1 MSQFQFSPKTYRLIA
16 IIFLV
21 FIIGT
26 AVAIVHFALP
36 RATIEITAK
45 ADRSLAVSTFT
56 IGETAT
62 PEDPENTSAIT
73 GTIAATE
80 ATTKE
85 VFTPQGEGKKI
96 AERVRG
102 TVVLV
107 NTSSL
112 SQPLLST
119 TQLQLADGGMIYRT
133 QKYAIVPAN
142 GELEIEVLADTAGLE
157 GELKGGQELVIIKLN
172 SSRQK
177 SVYAEVREPL
187 GGGEKTI
194 AVVTQAD
201 MDAST
206 LKLQAS
212 LREIAKKT
220 LEQKTET
227 TLTDDQISYS
237 DIVTESKNKVGEE
250 TSEFEITGTLTATTA
265 RFSQEDLLKLLK
277 QQYTIS
283 LPAGYSLLGFNDH
296 SVKWSLESVAA
307 DATEASVRAEME
319 VFTTLTPNS
328 DVIDPQELV
337 GRKVDEIKEVLLSNP
352 NISAIKV
359 TFWPFWRN
367 TAPPFPHRITLII
380 ENNEED
386 LE

>member
-1 MSQFQFSPKTYRLIA
+1 MSQFQFSPRTYRLIA

-21 FIIGT
+21 VIIGI

-56 IGETAT
+56 ITDQTTA
-62 PEDPENTSAIT
+62 DDSENLSHIN
-73 GTIAATE
+73 GTIVLTE
-80 ATTKE
+80 ATKKE
-85 VFTPQGEGKKI
+85 VFTPQGQGKKVP
-96 AERVRG
+96 ERVRG
-102 TVVLV
+102 TITLV
-107 NTSSL
+107 NTSTL

-119 TQLQLADGGMIYRT
+119 TQLQLEEGGMIYRT
-133 QKYAIVPAN
+133 QKYAIVPAK
-142 GELEIEVLADTAGLE
+142 GELEIEVLADTEGVE
-157 GELKGGQELVIIKLN
+157 GELKGGQKLVIIKLN

-177 SVYAEVREPL
+177 SVYGEVREPL

-194 AVVTQAD
+194 AIVTQAD
-201 MDAST
+201 MDTSAI
-206 LKLQAS
+206 KLQAT
-212 LREIAKKT
+212 LRDRAKKT
-220 LEQKTET
+220 LEQKITTE
-227 TLTDDQISYS
+227 LTEDQISYS
-237 DIVTESKNKVGEE
+237 PVSTESKNKVGEE
-250 TSEFEITGTLTATTA
+250 TSEFEIAGELNATTVQ
-265 RFSQEDLLKLLK
+265 FSQEDLLKLLK

-296 SVKWSLESVAA
+296 SIKWSLESVNE
-307 DATEASVRAEME
+307 DATEATIRAEME
-319 VFTTLTPNS
+319 VFATLTPNS

-337 GRKVDEIKEVLLSNP
+337 GLKVNDIKEVLLSNP

-367 TAPPFPHRITLII
+367 TAPPFPHRITVVI